1 MSEIN
6 GKVIKV
12 AGNYYTVEVSPQ
24 VVAVT
29 GNWGLCQYG
38 DNTIKVA
45 DGLCENRQHD
55 VLVHEMTHA
64 IMYEAGFDDH
74 EEELVNR
81 VAKVLY
87 QVLRDN
93 DFEFLREEDEGESEV
108 NKGLEALY

>member
-55 VLVHEMTHA
+55 VLIHEMTHA
-64 IMYEAGFDDH
+64 IMYEAGFDEH

-93 DFEFLREEDEGESEV
+93 DFGFLREEDDETNEV
-108 NKGLEALY
+108 LEALY